1 MYDNFISIITL
12 DIIIILVI
20 LLEYKKIFNN
30 AGLLITPM

>member
-1 MYDNFISIITL
+1 MYDNFISIMTL